1 MAGGAT
7 VAPRPVRPAAP
18 GGGVVLGTRTGSG
31 PLGRAA
37 NPGATACRRS
47 AVREDRPVGGPAA
60 RPAPA
65 GPGVASRPAQT
76 NSGSGTSWRAVA
88 PAPRHGPQRPA
99 AAHHHAGAT
108 EARRP
113 RMRRPFRPYRK
124 QNIGRGR
131 AGRRAAGGGRRAVEE
146 GAPWVS
152 PRHRPPPA
160 SVGQSVAWCGS
171 AGGHGDQRVSGS
183 GVATRTTRAAR
194 ASSAAAIAAD
204 VASQSG
210 ARARSTAL
218 GRVASVNEPP

>member
-1 MAGGAT
+1 MRGA
-7 VAPRPVRPAAP
+7 VGDGWGRHRRASARASRRAWGRSCPRHPNRQRAPRASGSP
-18 GGGVVLGTRTGSG
+18 GCHGMPS
-31 PLGRAA
+31 
-37 NPGATACRRS
+37 
-47 AVREDRPVGGPAA
+47 VGGPGGSPCRRARSPARTGRSRRGQSSGADELRKRNFLTRGRPGTVARTAA
-60 RPAPA
+60 TD
-65 GPGVASRPAQT
+65 G
-76 NSGSGTSWRAVA
+76 
-88 PAPRHGPQRPA
+88 
-99 AAHHHAGAT
+99 AHHHAGAT

-113 RMRRPFRPYRK
+113 WMRPPFRPYRK

-131 AGRRAAGGGRRAVEE
+131 AGRRAVEE